1 MLAGLML
8 DTKNFTQGAGMQT
21 FSAVYYL
28 YERGAH
34 ANAVRMLFTE
44 SMSDLFTSC
53 DIDSRTRTY
62 REKIALTW
70 LSVDHP
76 ATEEDNIAVAKAA
89 DKLMTI
95 DGIEAS
101 FALLR
106 AESTVS
112 ISARSRDKINVQLI
126 MQRLGGGGHFD
137 MAGVRMTHTT
147 LESAAQQL
155 KTVLDDYLD
164 HEYEPDGSAKR

>member
-8 DTKNFTQGAGMQT
+8 DTKNFTASVGMQT
-21 FSAVYYL
+21 FSAVHYL

-34 ANAVRMLFTE
+34 ASVVRKFFTE
-44 SMSDLFTSC
+44 TMTDLFTSS

-62 REKIALTW
+62 RDKVALTW
-70 LSVDHP
+70 LSVDRA

-95 DGIEAS
+95 AGIEAS

-106 AESTVS
+106 ADNTVT
-112 ISARSRDKINVQLI
+112 ISARSHDKINVQII
-126 MQRLGGGGHFD
+126 MQNLGGGGHFD
-137 MAGVRMTHTT
+137 MAGATLTHTT
-147 LESAAQQL
+147 LESACEKL
-155 KTVLDDYLD
+155 KNVLDDYLD
-164 HEYEPDGSAKR
+164 HEYNKG

>member
-8 DTKNFTQGAGMQT
+8 DTKNFTASVGMQT
-21 FSAVYYL
+21 FSAVHYL

-34 ANAVRMLFTE
+34 ASVVRKFFTE
-44 SMSDLFTSC
+44 TMTDLFTSS

-62 REKIALTW
+62 RDKVALTW
-70 LSVDHP
+70 LSVDRA

-89 DKLMTI
+89 DKLMNI

-106 AESTVS
+106 ADNTVT
-112 ISARSRDKINVQLI
+112 ISARSHDKINVQLI
-126 MQRLGGGGHFD
+126 MQKLGGGGHYD
-137 MAGVRMTHTT
+137 MAGARLMHVS
-147 LESAAQQL
+147 LEEACRRL
-155 KTVLDDYLD
+155 KDVLDEYLD
-164 HEYEPDGSAKR
+164 NAENSEE